1 MCDLYLVEQGTY
13 LRKDQGRFVLQSRR
27 DEDLEIPIRE
37 VERILLFGNIHLS
50 TAAIAI
56 CLGRQIPVV
65 FLSQTGQYKGHL
77 WGVERGDLEAERRQF
92 GQYAD
97 VTFQLETARSMIR
110 GKLTNSRQ
118 LLLRL
123 NRKRTLEPVA
133 QVIEGIQRDVAALER
148 AETLDQLRG
157 YEGMT
162 AARYFP
168 ALGQLMINPDLVFMK
183 RNRRPPKDPINSL
196 LSFGYTLLFNNVM
209 SLILAEGLN
218 PYLGN
223 LHRSDKKLPEL
234 ALDLME
240 EFRSPVVDTLV
251 VTLVNRRD
259 VQPDDFT
266 WPTEN
271 GGVYMADGARRRFIQ
286 KFEAGMSQTVRHP
299 DVQEPVTYR
308 RAIHYQVKRYK
319 RWLLHNEP
327 YQPFLRTV

>member
-1 MCDLYLVEQGTY
+1 MCDLYLVEQGTC

-27 DEDLEIPIRE
+27 DDDLEIPIRE
-37 VERILLFGNIHLS
+37 VERILLFGNIQLS
-50 TAAIAI
+50 TAAIGT

-65 FLSQTGQYKGHL
+65 FLSQAGQYKGHL
-77 WGVERGDLEAERRQF
+77 WSVERGDLEAERRQF
-92 GQYAD
+92 SKYAD
-97 VTFQLETARSMIR
+97 ANVQFDMARRIIR

-133 QVIEGIQRDVAALER
+133 RVIDGIQRDITALDR
-148 AETLDQLRG
+148 ADTLDQLRG
-157 YEGMT
+157 YEGIT

-168 ALGQLMINPDLVFMK
+168 ALGQLLINPDFTFRE

-223 LHRSDKKLPEL
+223 LHRSEKKLPEL
-234 ALDLME
+234 VLDLME

-271 GGVYMADGARRRFIQ
+271 GGVYIADGARRRFIQ
-286 KFEAGMSQTVRHP
+286 KFEAGMSQTVKHP

-319 RWLLHNEP
+319 RWLLHDEP
-327 YQPFLRTV
+327 YVPFLRTA